1 MFGPVLKLERE
12 TRLCYSTSTSFRI
25 MCFSSGAI
33 LLYIILKEAEQPF
46 DLNSNLVGLSIT
58 LICFVS
64 AMYLE
69 RSVFDKESNKFE
81 KHFGLF
87 FLYSR
92 LSRPLNS
99 LESVSLKEF
108 NSNSSEAN
116 DGKPS
121 MMSRKYAS
129 LTIVTAN
136 KEIYKIDIAKS
147 SGTKELLKTAEEIS
161 KFCEIPLETN

>member
-25 MCFSSGAI
+25 MCFSSGAM
-33 LLYIILKEAEQPF
+33 LLYLILKEAEQPF
-46 DLNSNLVGLSIT
+46 DLNSNLVALSIT

-87 FLYSR
+87 FIYSR

-116 DGKPS
+116 DGKPA

-129 LTIVTAN
+129 LTVVTAN
-136 KEIYKIDIAKS
+136 KEIIKIDMAKS

-161 KFCEIPLETN
+161 KFCEIQLVNN

>member
-1 MFGPVLKLERE
+1 
-12 TRLCYSTSTSFRI
+12 
-25 MCFSSGAI
+25 MCFSSGAM
-33 LLYIILKEAEQPF
+33 LLYLILKEAEQPF

-87 FLYSR
+87 FIYSR

-116 DGKPS
+116 DGKPA

-129 LTIVTAN
+129 LTVVTEN
-136 KEIYKIDIAKS
+136 KEIIKIDMAKS

-161 KFCEIPLETN
+161 KFCEIQLVNN

>member
-25 MCFSSGAI
+25 ICFSSGAI

-46 DLNSNLVGLSIT
+46 ELSSNLVGLSIA
-58 LICFVS
+58 LICLVS

-69 RSVFDKESNKFE
+69 RSVFDKELNKFE
-81 KHFGLF
+81 KHFGLLF
-87 FLYSR
+87 IFSR

-99 LESVSLKEF
+99 LKSVSLKEF
-108 NSNSSEAN
+108 KSNSNEAN
-116 DGKPS
+116 DGKTS

-129 LTIVTAN
+129 LTVVTAN
-136 KEIYKIDIAKS
+136 KEIIKIDMAKS

-161 KFCEIPLETN
+161 KFCEIPLDYN

>member
-1 MFGPVLKLERE
+1 MFGSVLKKEGE
-12 TRLCYSTSTSFRI
+12 TRLCYSTSTAFRVL
-25 MCFSSGAI
+25 CFSSGVI

-46 DLNSNLVGLSIT
+46 DFNSNLVGLSIT
-58 LICFVS
+58 LICLVS

-69 RSVFDKESNKFE
+69 RSVFDKESNQFE
-81 KHFGLF
+81 KHFGLLF
-87 FLYSR
+87 IYSR

-116 DGKPS
+116 DGKTY

-129 LTIVTAN
+129 LTVVTAN
-136 KEIYKIDIAKS
+136 KEIITIDTAKS

-161 KFCEIPLETN
+161 KFCEIPLVNK

>member
-1 MFGPVLKLERE
+1 MFGPVLNQEGE
-12 TRLCYSTSTSFRI
+12 TRLCYTTSTSFRVL
-25 MCFSSGAI
+25 CFSSGVI
-33 LLYIILKEAEQPF
+33 LLYIILKEAQESF
-46 DLNSNLVGLSIT
+46 NFSENLIGLSLT

-64 AMYLE
+64 GMYLE
-69 RSVFDKESNKFE
+69 RTIFDKESNQFE
-81 KHFGLF
+81 KHFGLLF
-87 FLYSR
+87 IYSR
-92 LSRPLNS
+92 LSRPLSS

-136 KEIYKIDIAKS
+136 KEIYKIDIAKN

-161 KFCEIPLETN
+161 KFCEIPLETK

>member
-25 MCFSSGAI
+25 MCFSSGAM
-33 LLYIILKEAEQPF
+33 LLYLILKEAEQPF

-87 FLYSR
+87 FIYSR

-116 DGKPS
+116 DGKPA

-129 LTIVTAN
+129 LTVVTEN
-136 KEIYKIDIAKS
+136 KEIIKIDMAKS

-161 KFCEIPLETN
+161 KFCEIQLVNN

>member
-25 MCFSSGAI
+25 MCFSSGAM
-33 LLYIILKEAEQPF
+33 LLYLILKEAEQPF

-58 LICFVS
+58 LICIVS

-69 RSVFDKESNKFE
+69 RSVFDKELNKFE
-81 KHFGLF
+81 KHFGLLF
-87 FLYSR
+87 IYSR

-99 LESVSLKEF
+99 LKSVSLKEF

-116 DGKPS
+116 DAKPS
-121 MMSRKYAS
+121 MMSQKFAS
-129 LTIVTAN
+129 LTVVTTN
-136 KEIYKIDIAKS
+136 KEIIKIDMAKS

-161 KFCEIPLETN
+161 KFCEIPLDYN

>member
-1 MFGPVLKLERE
+1 MFGPVLKQEGE
-12 TRLCYSTSTSFRI
+12 TRLCYTTLTSFRI

-46 DLNSNLVGLSIT
+46 DFNSNLVGLSIT
-58 LICFVS
+58 LICLVS

-69 RSVFDKESNKFE
+69 RSVFDKELNQFE
-81 KHFGLF
+81 KHFGLLF
-87 FLYSR
+87 IYSR

-99 LESVSLKEF
+99 LKSVSLKEF
-108 NSNSSEAN
+108 KSNSSESN
-116 DGKPS
+116 DEKTS

-129 LTIVTAN
+129 LTVVTAN
-136 KEIYKIDIAKS
+136 KEIITIDTAKS

-161 KFCEIPLETN
+161 KFCEIPLEKK

>member
-25 MCFSSGAI
+25 MCFSSGAM
-33 LLYIILKEAEQPF
+33 LLYLILKEAEQPF

-81 KHFGLF
+81 KLFGQF
-87 FLYSR
+87 FIYCS

-116 DGKPS
+116 DGKPA
-121 MMSRKYAS
+121 MMSRKYAA
-129 LTIVTAN
+129 LTVVTAN
-136 KEIYKIDIAKS
+136 KEIIKIDMAKS

-161 KFCEIPLETN
+161 KFCEIQLVNN

>member
-1 MFGPVLKLERE
+1 MFGPVLKKEGE
-12 TRLCYSTSTSFRI
+12 TRLCYSTSTSFRVL
-25 MCFSSGAI
+25 CFSSGVI

-46 DLNSNLVGLSIT
+46 DLNSNLFGLSIT
-58 LICFVS
+58 LICLVS

-69 RSVFDKESNKFE
+69 RSVFDKELNQFE
-81 KHFGLF
+81 KHFGLLF
-87 FLYSR
+87 IYSR
-92 LSRPLNS
+92 FSRPLNS

-136 KEIYKIDIAKS
+136 KEIFKIDMAKS
-147 SGTKELLKTAEEIS
+147 SGTKEILKTAEKIS
-161 KFCEIPLETN
+161 KFCEIPLVNK

>member
-25 MCFSSGAI
+25 MCFSSGAM
-33 LLYIILKEAEQPF
+33 LLYLILKEAEQPF

-69 RSVFDKESNKFE
+69 RLVFDKESNQFE
-81 KHFGLF
+81 KHFGLLF
-87 FLYSR
+87 GYFKLA
-92 LSRPLNS
+92 RPLDCLECIS
-99 LESVSLKEF
+99 LNEF
-108 NSNSSEAN
+108 NGNSSRAN
-116 DGKPS
+116 EIKPS
-121 MMSRKYAS
+121 ILSRKYAS

-136 KEIYKIDIAKS
+136 KEIFKIDMAKS
-147 SGTKELLKTAEEIS
+147 SGTKEILKTAEVIS
-161 KFCEIPLETN
+161 KFCEIPLVNK